1 MAPSSEQIAP
11 TVPRAIR
18 PSTWLFALTGS
29 LLLGQLAA
37 ASPVVLS
44 ADLVWLLLVP
54 LVLLI
59 DPLAKLRWLTTLIA
73 GRDVTSE
80 RSTITRNYQARALL
94 AMVAGSMFALGYFRH
109 HQLLFPTFPPNHLRS
124 VMNENND
131 FFLEGVLLHEPER
144 LPNRSRWY
152 LRAER
157 IWHLTGAEEISG
169 DLLLNVRQLR
179 REWHYGDRIR
189 AQIRPTVPKDSG
201 NPGGFNYATYLS
213 RRQIYAIGFLESDEK
228 IELVERAPDRL
239 RGAVESLRRKIRR
252 YIESYFTPESGAL
265 MKALVVGDM
274 GEISKKTRSDFT
286 AAGVN
291 HVLSISGLHVAM
303 LGLVVFWLVRWL
315 GSFNLYLLL
324 RCNLI
329 KIATF
334 CSFVAVVFYT
344 ALAGAM
350 VPTVRS
356 AIMIGVYEL
365 AVLLDREEEVL
376 TSLTFAALLIASGLA
391 RRNRRHLLSA
401 FVSRSLFDRLGNAS
415 GF

>member
-94 AMVAGSMFALGYFRH
+94 AMVVGSMFALGYFRH

-157 IWHLTGAEEISG
+157 IWHLDG
-169 DLLLNVRQLR
+169 R
-179 REWHYGDRIR
+179 R
-189 AQIRPTVPKDSG
+189 G
-201 NPGGFNYATYLS
+201 NF
-213 RRQIYAIGFLESDEK
+213 R
-228 IELVERAPDRL
+228 
-239 RGAVESLRRKIRR
+239 
-252 YIESYFTPESGAL
+252 
-265 MKALVVGDM
+265 
-274 GEISKKTRSDFT
+274 
-286 AAGVN
+286 
-291 HVLSISGLHVAM
+291 
-303 LGLVVFWLVRWL
+303 
-315 GSFNLYLLL
+315 
-324 RCNLI
+324 
-329 KIATF
+329 
-334 CSFVAVVFYT
+334 
-344 ALAGAM
+344 
-350 VPTVRS
+350 
-356 AIMIGVYEL
+356 
-365 AVLLDREEEVL
+365 
-376 TSLTFAALLIASGLA
+376 
-391 RRNRRHLLSA
+391 
-401 FVSRSLFDRLGNAS
+401 
-415 GF
+415 